1 MKAWKIAV
9 TLAAAF
15 LIALAVRLPIA
26 TTPGFFIGGNASSA
40 PALWPDT
47 SSIHEI
53 RLRVEGAI
61 PRVVIIWFVA
71 IDNELYV
78 VGETDSGWV
87 SILENDDLVQM
98 RLQDSTYSL
107 QANIVNSGEEEILQ
121 EWLVKYEADY
131 PEFVNTSASEDFLE
145 YSSIY
150 RLSRIN

>member
-1 MKAWKIAV
+1 MKAWKIFVA
-9 TLAAAF
+9 LASVAF
-15 LIALAVRLPIA
+15 IALIIRLPIA
-26 TTPGFFIGGNASSA
+26 TTPGFFIGGNAS
-40 PALWPDT
+40 PTPVIWPDT

-53 RLRVEGAI
+53 KLRVEGTI

-71 IDNELYV
+71 IDNELYI

-87 SILENDDLVQM
+87 SMLENGDLVQM

-107 QANIVNSGEEEILQ
+107 QANAVNAGGEEILQ
-121 EWLVKYEADY
+121 HWLVKYEADY
-131 PEFVNTSASEDFLE
+131 PEFVNTSASENFLK